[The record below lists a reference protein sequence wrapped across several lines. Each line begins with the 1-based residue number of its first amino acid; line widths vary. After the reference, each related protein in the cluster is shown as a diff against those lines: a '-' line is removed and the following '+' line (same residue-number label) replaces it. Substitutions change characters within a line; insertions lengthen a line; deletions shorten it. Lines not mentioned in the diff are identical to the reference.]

1 MTAHAQRYLD
11 YCHNRR
17 KHQLIIDT
25 APGQD
30 DAAAILM
37 ALGLEKMGLLE
48 VLALTTVAGNVSLHN
63 TSKNACVI
71 ADWAGRSDFGV

>member
-17 KHQLIIDT
+17 KPQLIIDT
-25 APGQD
+25 DPGQD

-48 VLALTTVAGNVSLHN
+48 VLALTTVAGN
-63 TSKNACVI
+63 CVT
-71 ADWAGRSDFGV
+71 AQHQQKCLRDCRLGRSL